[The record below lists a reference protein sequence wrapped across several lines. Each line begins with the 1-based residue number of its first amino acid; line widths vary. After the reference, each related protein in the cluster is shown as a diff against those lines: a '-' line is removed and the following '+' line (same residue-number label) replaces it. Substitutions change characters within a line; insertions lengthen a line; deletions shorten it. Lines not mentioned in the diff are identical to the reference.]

1 MVHVSFL
8 NFGGWY
14 ETKDLFF
21 SRIMD
26 AIGLDSDHIN
36 NLNIE
41 ETKQM
46 LEDKFEGLELED
58 IEYVL
63 MKFY

>member
-1 MVHVSFL
+1 
-8 NFGGWY
+8 
-14 ETKDLFF
+14 
-21 SRIMD
+21 MD

-41 ETKQM
+41 EIKQM

-58 IEYVL
+58 LEYVL